1 MLDRAKD
8 DPEQLAQRKRF
19 LEQLDKRDPEAMER
33 WRAIQARQQS
43 GGGFGAGAGAN
54 GGGRPSQ

>member
-19 LEQLDKRDPEAMER
+19 FEQLDKGDPEALER
-33 WRAIQARQQS
+33 WRAIQARRQS
-43 GGGFGAGAGAN
+43 GGG
-54 GGGRPSQ
+54 GGERPQQ